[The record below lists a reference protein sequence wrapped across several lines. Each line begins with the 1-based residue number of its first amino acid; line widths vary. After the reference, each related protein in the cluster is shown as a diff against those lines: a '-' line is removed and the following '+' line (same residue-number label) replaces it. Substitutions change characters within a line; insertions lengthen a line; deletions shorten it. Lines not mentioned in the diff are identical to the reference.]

1 MRNFVLILGLG
12 LVLLT
17 GCTKGEEVNC
27 MIDGKEATIVLKNG
41 IISSYTLDGTK
52 KNSSEIAEINGE
64 YFTSSTNYEEGKEAL
79 KVYMQS
85 INGSCE

>member
-1 MRNFVLILGLG
+1 MRKILMVLGLG

-17 GCTKGEEVNC
+17 GCDKGDEITCTV
-27 MIDGKEATIVLKNG
+27 DSKEAKIVLKNG
-41 IISSYTLDGTK
+41 LISSYTLDGTK
-52 KNSSEIAEINGE
+52 KSSSDIAEINGE
-64 YFTSSTNYEEGKEAL
+64 YFTSSINNDEGKEAL